1 MRGVYFGD
9 YHTVNDWGL
18 ILSGK
23 TIDPP
28 TPKIV
33 SINIDGRDGTLDLSR
48 ALTGEMRYN
57 NRSASFTFLV
67 TEGTQS
73 DRAYMIRNIVNAV
86 HGRRLQIIEPD
97 FPDYHLIG
105 ECTVSNIANN
115 KAYGSFTVS
124 ADCEP
129 YYYYNN
135 EIIRTLAVNNETSE
149 IALTNSGQK
158 IVTPTIQ
165 IIGSI
170 NLVFDNTSVSL
181 SEGTYKLT
189 SLLLNPGATVIEV
202 SGSGAVIFTYREA
215 VL

>member
-9 YHTVNDWGL
+9 YHTVGDWGL
-18 ILSGK
+18 ILSAK

-48 ALTGEMRYN
+48 ALTGEMKYN
-57 NRSASFTFLV
+57 NRSASFTFTV
-67 TEGTQS
+67 TEGSES
-73 DRAYMIRNIVNAV
+73 DRAYMIQNIINVV

-97 FPDYHLIG
+97 FPDYYLIG
-105 ECTVSNIANN
+105 ECTVSNIVNN

-129 YYYYNN
+129 YYYYIN
-135 EIIRTLAVNNETSE
+135 ETIRTLAVNNESTE
-149 IALTNSGQK
+149 IALTNEGRK

-170 NLVFDNTSVSL
+170 NLTYGNTSVSL

-189 SLLLNPGATVIEV
+189 SLSLNPGATVINV
-202 SGSGAVIFTYREA
+202 NGSGAVIFTYREA
-215 VL
+215 RL

>member
-9 YHTVNDWGL
+9 YHTVIDWGL
-18 ILSGK
+18 ILSAK

-48 ALTGEMRYN
+48 ALTGEMKYN

-67 TEGTQS
+67 TEGSQS
-73 DRAYMIRNIVNAV
+73 ERSELIQTIINEI

-97 FPDYHLIG
+97 YPEYYLIG
-105 ECTVSNIANN
+105 ECTVNSVTNN

-124 ADCEP
+124 VDCEP
-129 YYYYNN
+129 YYYRNN
-135 EIIRTLAVNNETSE
+135 ENVRTISLTNTPTE
-149 IALTNSGQK
+149 IVLTNSGRL

-165 IIGSI
+165 VNGSVD
-170 NLVFDNTSVSL
+170 LVYGNTSVSL
-181 SEGTYKLT
+181 SGGTYKLT
-189 SLLLNPGATVIEV
+189 SLLLNPGATVIKV
-202 SGSGAVIFTYREA
+202 SGSGTVVFAYREA

>member
-9 YHTVNDWGL
+9 YHTVNDWNL
-18 ILSGK
+18 ILSEK

-48 ALTGEMRYN
+48 ALTGEMMYE
-57 NRSASFTFLV
+57 NRSASFTFLI
-67 TEGTQS
+67 TEGNQN
-73 DRAYMIRNIVNAV
+73 DRASLIQTIINEI

-97 FPDYHLIG
+97 SPDYYLIG
-105 ECTVSNIANN
+105 ECTVSDVINN

-129 YYYYNN
+129 YYYYSN
-135 EIIRTLAVNNETSE
+135 ETIRTLAVNNESIE
-149 IALTNSGQK
+149 IVLTNSGRK
-158 IVTPTIQ
+158 NIIPVIQ

-170 NLVFDNTSVSL
+170 DLVYDNTSVSL

-189 SLLLNPGATVIEV
+189 SLSLKPGATIVKV
-202 SGSGAVIFTYREA
+202 SGSGAVVFSYREA
-215 VL
+215 RL